1 MSKGNYI
8 SFAGYS
14 IKQHHTVEYLGWQR
28 DSKLNGEVLASKV
41 LRKTNAK
48 LKFLYW
54 ESIHLFQRLEDY
66 YAMQ

>member
-28 DSKLNGEVLASKV
+28 DSKLSGEVLAAKV
-41 LRKTNAK
+41 LRKTNGK

-54 ESIHLFQRLEDY
+54 ESMHLFQRLEDY